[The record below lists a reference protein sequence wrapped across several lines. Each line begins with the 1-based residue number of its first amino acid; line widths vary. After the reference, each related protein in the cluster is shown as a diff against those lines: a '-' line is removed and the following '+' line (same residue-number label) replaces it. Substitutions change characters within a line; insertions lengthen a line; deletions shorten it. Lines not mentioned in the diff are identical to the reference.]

1 MAMATGSTLPRSF
14 RPRQDKLEFRWTIFC
29 EFTLRESRICIPRFV
44 GMEQDR
50 LSTELD
56 ATCTSTI
63 PPLRRRDSSHEK
75 MTANPREI
83 ALFPHNVKMT
93 FPPVAAY
100 VYSPVSPAPPSLGK
114 DEP

>member
-14 RPRQDKLEFRWTIFC
+14 RPRQDKLGFRWTIFYDLG
-29 EFTLRESRICIPRFV
+29 LRESRICVPRFV
-44 GMEQDR
+44 GMERRRVQA
-50 LSTELD
+50 ELD

-63 PPLRRRDSSHEK
+63 PLWRRRDSSHEK
-75 MTANPREI
+75 MAANSSEI
-83 ALFPHNVKMT
+83 GLFPHNAKMT

-100 VYSPVSPAPPSLGK
+100 VYSPVSPAPPTLGK